1 MAGYAIMNITGELSE
16 GHRRYAAA
24 IVDGASRSIA
34 EKESGYAPGT
44 GSSLERNPKVLA
56 AIHSEVARRLR
67 AEGAPVGLAVLL
79 SVAKNEAAPAGVR
92 VDAAKTLLSRAGH
105 IEPRAEAAKPD
116 TKDLSDM
123 SQEEL
128 RKVIDQC
135 ESHLADQATPVNA
148 PATGLSPSQ
157 AVDMFE

>member
-1 MAGYAIMNITGELSE
+1 MTDNRMLVAHELNAREREFASALVDGLNPNEAAARAGIPSGSGHALARHVRVAAAVHMEV
-16 GHRRYAAA
+16 HRR
-24 IVDGASRSIA
+24 
-34 EKESGYAPGT
+34 
-44 GSSLERNPKVLA
+44 LKV
-56 AIHSEVARRLR
+56 
-67 AEGAPVGLAVLL
+67 EGAPVGLAVLL
-79 SVAKNEAAPAGVR
+79 SVAKNVNAPAGVR

-135 ESHLADQATPVNA
+135 ESRLADQATPVNA
-148 PATGLSPSQ
+148 PTHGLSPSQ
-157 AVDMFE
+157 AIDMFE